1 MENNPWRD
9 PKGRYV
15 SLAQRKLEKARL
27 KLLEAR
33 QMAPVV
39 YGDKGP
45 FASLG
50 VQRHERLI
58 RSAELD
64 VGLWEGRATDV

>member
-9 PKGRYV
+9 LKGQYV
-15 SLAQRKLEKARL
+15 SLAQRGWVKARTS
-27 KLLEAR
+27 LLALR

-50 VQRHERLI
+50 VQRHEKLI
-58 RSAELD
+58 RNAELD
-64 VGLWEGRATDV
+64 VGLWEGRAGE